1 MRAQHPRPRFYT
13 RQSDALVACDVCI
26 LRPWAGVRCAGQLAR
41 SATAQVHFRCLLRCA
56 PSGNMLFRTAP
67 PRARNACSDCRVLS
81 LWLGCA
87 QRHFLS
93 RCPLSRRRRTP
104 RSKPRARRVE
114 SLEPK
119 VRSVLRRARRRRLER
134 RVRLSSRRTFGR
146 ALASQPSH
154 PTTGRAPSGQRAVG
168 PTRPN
173 RCALEPASGARCGTL
188 LARPN
193 RNRSGP
199 TSRSSITIL
208 LSPCSIAWWKTR
220 ARGVDLYSHCLCC
233 AVPVE
238 LRVTSRADH
247 FCCPTYG

>member
-1 MRAQHPRPRFYT
+1 MICLLRLTKSVIPYILSTEYILCERGKRNSSAVNKAMRAQHPRPRFYT

-87 QRHFLS
+87 QRYFLS

-134 RVRLSSRRTFGR
+134 RVRL
-146 ALASQPSH
+146 
-154 PTTGRAPSGQRAVG
+154 
-168 PTRPN
+168 
-173 RCALEPASGARCGTL
+173 
-188 LARPN
+188 
-193 RNRSGP
+193 
-199 TSRSSITIL
+199 
-208 LSPCSIAWWKTR
+208 
-220 ARGVDLYSHCLCC
+220 
-233 AVPVE
+233 
-238 LRVTSRADH
+238 
-247 FCCPTYG
+247 